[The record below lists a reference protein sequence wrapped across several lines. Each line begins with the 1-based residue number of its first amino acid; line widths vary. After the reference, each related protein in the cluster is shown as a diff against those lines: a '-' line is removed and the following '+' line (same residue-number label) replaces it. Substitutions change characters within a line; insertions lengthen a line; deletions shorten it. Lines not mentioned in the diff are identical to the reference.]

1 MPFALFPPP
10 PPKTGSTWAEP
21 EPREFKLWRE
31 EVGYASKY
39 GIDYVSS
46 EATVTVF
53 NRPPPQIF
61 FLGARFLI

>member
-1 MPFALFPPP
+1 MPLALLPTPSL
-10 PPKTGSTWAEP
+10 KTGSTRAEP

-31 EVGYASKY
+31 EVGYTLKY

-53 NRPPPQIF
+53 NRSPPKF
-61 FLGARFLI
+61 SF